1 MRLLT
6 AISFTLA
13 ALLGACS
20 VKNPNHCANKQRDDT
35 CKLLYGETYVCSQCT
50 SENSGCVIGP
60 VLDICEASDTSDA
73 DTTLTPT
80 TAVDPGTTTTTV
92 DPSTTTSSSSTSTTT
107 TTTDP
112 TTGPLET
119 TTGTTDDTT
128 GSTTADSTDTTG
140 STTDDSTDTTAGPMC
155 GNNKIEG
162 QETCDGADLGGLTCV
177 MKSDH
182 YNGGVLKCIDDCSA
196 FDEGDCC
203 LGPGEDC
210 LLVGQKCC
218 PGTTCQLLGPNLL
231 SCKP

>member
-20 VKNPNHCANKQRDDT
+20 VKNPNHCANKQGDDT

-60 VLDICEASDTSDA
+60 VLDICEASDSSGET
-73 DTTLTPT
+73 TTLAPT
-80 TAVDPGTTTTTV
+80 TAVDPGTTTTTT
-92 DPSTTTSSSSTSTTT
+92 STSSSTTTT

-128 GSTTADSTDTTG
+128 GSTTVDSTDSTG
-140 STTDDSTDTTAGPMC
+140 STTDTTAGPMC
-155 GNNKIEG
+155 GNDEIEG
-162 QETCDGADLGGLTCV
+162 QETCDGADLGGLNCV
-177 MKSDH
+177 MQSDK
-182 YNGGVLKCIDDCSA
+182 YNGGFLKCTDDCSA
-196 FDEGDCC
+196 LDESDCC

-210 LLVGQKCC
+210 LVNGQDCC
-218 PGTTCQLLGPNLL
+218 PGTTCQLLGPTLL